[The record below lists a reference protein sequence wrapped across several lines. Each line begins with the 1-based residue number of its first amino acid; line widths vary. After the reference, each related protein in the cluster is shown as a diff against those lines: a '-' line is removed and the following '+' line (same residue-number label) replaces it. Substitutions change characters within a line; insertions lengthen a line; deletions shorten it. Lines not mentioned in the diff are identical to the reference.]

1 MLQSLTT
8 ATTLSLYIRASEN
21 ISGADRSATLLLTVA
36 AVDPPVFAA
45 VLDDASP
52 AVLTGHSGLV
62 AQINS
67 DGGRGGYAYGLQD
80 GVGDNEHF
88 AIGSTN
94 GRLSLTDGRSAPTTL
109 TAVATVDDEHPNT
122 RR

>member
-1 MLQSLTT
+1 MPRISVVPADLEDRFTVFADGGVVSVLQSLTT

-52 AVLTGHSGLV
+52 RFSPA
-62 AQINS
+62 
-67 DGGRGGYAYGLQD
+67 
-80 GVGDNEHF
+80 
-88 AIGSTN
+88 
-94 GRLSLTDGRSAPTTL
+94 
-109 TAVATVDDEHPNT
+109 TAVWLLKLIATAGGGVTPTVCKTALATMSTLRLDRQTGD
-122 RR
+122 